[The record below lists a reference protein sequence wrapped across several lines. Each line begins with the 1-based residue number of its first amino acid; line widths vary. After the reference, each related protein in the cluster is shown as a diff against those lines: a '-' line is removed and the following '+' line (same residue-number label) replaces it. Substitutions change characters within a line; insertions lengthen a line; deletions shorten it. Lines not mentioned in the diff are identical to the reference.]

1 VKRTLPVAPWIA
13 DYQLSWLRPDLIA
26 GITVA
31 VLLIPQSMAYALL
44 AGLPPI
50 TGMYAALAALVA
62 YALAGSSRHMS
73 VGPAA
78 LDSILLASGVSLIA
92 TAGSDEYLAIAILLA
107 ALVGIIQL
115 GMGFLRLGFM
125 VNFLAN
131 PVISG
136 FTSASA
142 VIIGASQL
150 KHVLGIDIPS
160 SQTLVQ
166 TLSALIKNLHQ
177 FNPVA
182 LAMGIAGIVAM
193 WVIKRFF
200 PRAPAALVLLILA
213 TIVVWLTGLDQR
225 NIEIIGAVPEGLPTV
240 SLPVFDHELLAR
252 VLPLAITIALIGFM
266 ESISMAKRVA
276 ADQRYK
282 INSNRELVG
291 LGCANLASGVCGGY
305 PVAGSLSRTAV
316 NAANGAQSQLSS
328 LFTAALLALVLVA
341 LTPLFYYTPQVCLA
355 VIIISALMSLID
367 IDEPR
372 RLWRVNKKDLAILVL
387 AFVATLLM
395 GVQNGILLSVMA
407 SIVLIFSRITR
418 PPVVEFGQSPKH
430 GELRNIEREAN
441 ARLIPGLLVFRIDS
455 SLYFA
460 NASYLEDRVFEAL
473 SRREDPIVAFLFD
486 ASSINE
492 IDSSAITALD
502 DIAHELHELGIQ
514 MYLTNVRGRV
524 LDMLQHA
531 GFYDSLGA
539 ENFFHSKRAAIAS
552 ISQRHDL
559 ELPYPVAQGATA

>member
-1 VKRTLPVAPWIA
+1 VKKTLPVAPWIA

-62 YALAGSSRHMS
+62 YSLAGSSRHIS

-78 LDSILLASGVSLIA
+78 LDSIMLASGVSLIA
-92 TAGSDEYLAIAILLA
+92 SAGSDEYLAIAILLA

-115 GMGFLRLGFM
+115 CMGFLRLGFM

-142 VIIGASQL
+142 IIIGASQL
-150 KHVLGIDIPS
+150 KHLLGIEIPS

-166 TLSALIKNLHQ
+166 TLSALAHNLDQ

-182 LAMGIAGIVAM
+182 LAMGLFGIAAM
-193 WVIKRFF
+193 WAIKRLS
-200 PRAPAALVLLILA
+200 PKIPAALVLLVLA
-213 TIVVWLTGLDQR
+213 TIVVWLTGLDKHGI
-225 NIEIIGAVPEGLPTV
+225 NIIGTVPEGLPTLK
-240 SLPVFDHELLAR
+240 LPVFDHELVAR

-282 INSNRELVG
+282 IDSNRELIG
-291 LGCANLASGVCGGY
+291 LGSANLASGISGGY

-316 NAANGAQSQLSS
+316 NSSSGARSQLSS
-328 LFTAALLALVLVA
+328 LFTAAMLALVLVA
-341 LTPLFYYTPQVCLA
+341 LTPLFYYTPKVCLA

-367 IDEPR
+367 IEEPK
-372 RLWRVNKKDLAILVL
+372 RLWRVNKKDLIILVL

-395 GVQNGILLSVMA
+395 GVQNGIMLSVMA

-418 PPVVEFGQSPKH
+418 PPVVVFGQSPDT
-430 GELRNIEREAN
+430 GELRNIAREAN
-441 ARLIPGLLVFRIDS
+441 AQVIPGLLVFRIDS

-460 NASYLEDRVFEAL
+460 NASYLEDQVFERL
-473 SRREDPIVAFLFD
+473 SQRNDPIVAFLFD

-492 IDSSAITALD
+492 IDSSAISALE
-502 DIAHELHELGIQ
+502 DILHEFRELGIE
-514 MYLTNVRGRV
+514 MYVTNGRGRV

-531 GFYDSLGA
+531 GFYDNLG
-539 ENFFHSKRAAIAS
+539 EDHFFYSKRSAIAH
-552 ISQRHDL
+552 ISQYHNLD
-559 ELPYPVAQGATA
+559 LPYAAKGGA

>member
-1 VKRTLPVAPWIA
+1 MKSRLPVPPWIA
-13 DYQLSWLRPDLIA
+13 DYQMSWLRPDLIA

-50 TGMYAALAALVA
+50 TGMYAALAGLVA

-107 ALVGIIQL
+107 VLVGIIQL

-142 VIIGASQL
+142 IIIGASQL
-150 KHVLGIDIPS
+150 KHLLGIESPS

-166 TLSALIKNLHQ
+166 TLTGLARNLPQ

-182 LAMGIAGIVAM
+182 LGMGLAGVAAM
-193 WVIKRFF
+193 WGLKRFF
-200 PRAPAALVLLILA
+200 PRAPAALILLIVA
-213 TIVVWLTGLDQR
+213 TIVVWASGLDQHG
-225 NIEIIGAVPEGLPTV
+225 IKIIGSVPEGLP
-240 SLPVFDHELLAR
+240 SLALPVLDHELLAR

-266 ESISMAKRVA
+266 ESISMAKRIA

-282 INSNRELVG
+282 VDSNRELAG
-291 LGCANLASGVCGGY
+291 LGCANFASGICGGY

-316 NAANGAQSQLSS
+316 NASSGARSQLSS
-328 LFTAALLALVLVA
+328 LFTAAMLALVLVA

-355 VIIISALMSLID
+355 VIIITALMSLID
-367 IDEPR
+367 LDEPR
-372 RLWRVNKKDLAILVL
+372 RLWRVNKKDLVILVL
-387 AFVATLLM
+387 AFIATLLM

-418 PPVVEFGQSPKH
+418 PPVAEFGQSPDN
-430 GELRNIEREAN
+430 GELRNLAREAN
-441 ARLIPGLLVFRIDS
+441 ARVIPGLLVFRIDS

-473 SRREDPIVAFLFD
+473 SRREDPIEAFLFD
-486 ASSINE
+486 ASTINE
-492 IDSSAITALD
+492 IDSSAISALD
-502 DIAHELHELGIQ
+502 DIAHELRELGIE
-514 MYLTNVRGRV
+514 MYMTNVRGRV

-531 GFYDSLGA
+531 GFYDKLGSD
-539 ENFFHSKRAAIAS
+539 NFFFSKRAAIAT
-552 ISQRHDL
+552 ISQRHNL
-559 ELPYPVAQGATA
+559 ELPHPLKQGAPR